1 MASGIRINVGA
12 SFDAKDIRRARREI
26 DALEDELNGLSKGFS
41 KVSRATQNFGQGAL
55 ALGTVMTQSVTLP
68 IIGATTAVT
77 KMAADFSQSMS
88 KITGLVGIS
97 AEEVRGMES
106 SVLDLAGETAKAPQE
121 LADALFVVTSAG
133 LRGADAMEALELAA
147 KAGAAGLGVTND
159 IARAVAGAM
168 NGYGAETL
176 DAARA
181 TDVLVATAR
190 AGNFETSQFAGAL
203 GRVLPFASQAGVS
216 IEDLGGAVALL
227 TRTNGNATQSINLLR
242 ALFGKFVIPTEQ
254 TRTVLSEVGIE
265 MADIRDTI
273 RSEGLVAALRELDR
287 AVRGNR
293 EELGRLL
300 SSEEAAAAAFEILN
314 ADAATLASTFGLT
327 ADAAGLTN
335 DAFEVAAG
343 ESAFKFRKALVE
355 LQVAGT
361 ELGAKFLPVVTDMI
375 EFFTELV
382 DKFRDLTPEQQKFLI
397 TTGLVVAGLGPLII
411 AIGTASLAVSGL
423 TVAVGKLG
431 VAMALATGGVSVLL
445 AGLAFLGLRK
455 EFYARG
461 MEDTTEAAEDQGSE
475 FRDLTVAQYGA
486 AEGYRQMD
494 LKARAAAEGL
504 SVAEVA
510 ARDARREMA
519 LASLTG
525 MGSDPEARAARAGLT
540 EEQITASK
548 VNAELREQE
557 KLLAEQ
563 MAAREAMLE
572 EVFGSQEDVNEAT
585 GAAAEANVAL
595 TRAMRESLQQINNQ
609 NVGVSKARDRIA
621 QFSRELLAAGSI
633 TDGVARAAERLAQV
647 VRQDIDEA
655 LAEGNRRLDEAKA
668 KFNAYR
674 DAIAQG
680 ISRGNMLSDAVSAQ
694 TDALQNLTA
703 AEEAY
708 QRAKEE
714 GDEEA
719 IAKAAKDLEAAKDG
733 EKSFL
738 EFLEVGVTTAEG
750 FAAQID
756 ALRES
761 GASLEVV
768 QQIAELG
775 ARTGSRVAAELLEG
789 GRRAIEQANA
799 MVKAVE
805 AASRRAGEGAARQ
818 FFGAGVDAA
827 RQFVK
832 AVEATIPELQSV
844 LDRIADMIEAALGT
858 RPNVSLTGEERFIPA
873 PPPSGGGGDGR
884 NALGNIPFVPDP
896 TKALPELPGELRWGQ
911 GGLPYIPGLADGGLV
926 TQPTLA
932 MIGEAGPE
940 VAIPLDRL
948 GGMGATINVTVT
960 SADPQAVVDAIRRY
974 TRSNGPLGQVVS
986 V

>member
-1 MASGIRINVGA
+1 MANGIRINVGA

-26 DALEDELNGLSKGFS
+26 DGLEDELNGLDKSMMRA
-41 KVSRATQNFGQGAL
+41 SRAAGSFGQAMTGI
-55 ALGTVMTQSVTLP
+55 GSVMTQSITVP
-68 IIGATTAVT
+68 MIGAGV
-77 KMAADFSQSMS
+77 AATNLAASFSESMS
-88 KITGLVGIS
+88 RIVGLVGLS
-97 AEEVRGMES
+97 SEQVQAMEAD
-106 SVLDLAGETAKAPQE
+106 VLSLAGETAKAPQE

-203 GRVLPFASQAGVS
+203 GRVLPFASQAGVT

-254 TRTVLSEVGIE
+254 TRAVLAEVGVE
-265 MADIRDTI
+265 MADIREIIQRD
-273 RSEGLVAALRELDR
+273 GLVAALRALER
-287 AVRGNR
+287 AVGGNR
-293 EELGRLL
+293 EQLGRLL

-314 ADAATLASTFGLT
+314 ADANTLTATFGET
-327 ADAAGLTN
+327 AQAAGLTAE
-335 DAFEVAAG
+335 AFGVAADQP
-343 ESAFKFRKALVE
+343 AFQFRRALTE
-355 LQVAGT
+355 LNVAAV
-361 ELGAKFLPVVTDMI
+361 ELGASFLPIATRLARRVTEIADA
-375 EFFTELV
+375 
-382 DKFRDLTPEQQKFLI
+382 FRDLSPQQQDFLI
-397 TTGLVVAGLGPLII
+397 KAGLFVAAIGPVLTGLGLL
-411 AIGTASLAVSGL
+411 SLAVQGVTLALAKMSIASVIATGGIA
-423 TVAVGKLG
+423 AVGAAIGIAALRSHFAELGIIGMNDEMINTRQEARDAANEMELFDRKL
-431 VAMALATGGVSVLL
+431 VNTTRAANDAELALLNLRSEMALAALDPDTGSTPEARSARAAINQQERERVLR
-445 AGLAFLGLRK
+445 LREQQEEEK
-455 EFYARG
+455 RLREEIEKREAEMR
-461 MEDTTEAAEDQGSE
+461 EATEAAEAD
-475 FRDLTVAQYGA
+475 
-486 AEGYRQMD
+486 AE
-494 LKARAAAEGL
+494 A
-504 SVAEVA
+504 
-510 ARDARREMA
+510 
-519 LASLTG
+519 
-525 MGSDPEARAARAGLT
+525 
-540 EEQITASK
+540 ITA
-548 VNAELREQE
+548 
-557 KLLAEQ
+557 
-563 MAAREAMLE
+563 
-572 EVFGSQEDVNEAT
+572 AT
-585 GAAAEANVAL
+585 EANVAL
-595 TRAMRESLQQINNQ
+595 TDSMRDSLRSINEQ
-609 NVGVSKARDRIA
+609 NVGVSDARDRIA

-633 TDGVARAAERLAQV
+633 TDGVSRAAERLAQV
-647 VRQDIDEA
+647 VRRDIDNA

-680 ISRGNMLSDAVSAQ
+680 ITRGNTLSDAVSEQ
-694 TDALQNLTA
+694 TTALQNLTA

-775 ARTGSRVAAELLEG
+775 ARTGSRVASELLEG

-858 RPNVSLTGEERFIPA
+858 RPNVSLTGEERFIT

-884 NALGNIPFVPDP
+884 NALGNIPFKPDP
-896 TKALPELPGELRWGQ
+896 TKALPELPGELRWGS

-960 SADPQAVVDAIRRY
+960 SADPQAVVEAIRRY
-974 TRSNGPLGQVVS
+974 TRNNGPLSQVVS

>member
-26 DALEDELNGLSKGFS
+26 DGLEDELNGLDKSMMRA
-41 KVSRATQNFGQGAL
+41 SRAAGSFGQAMTGI
-55 ALGTVMTQSVTLP
+55 GSVMTQSITVP
-68 IIGATTAVT
+68 MIGAGV
-77 KMAADFSQSMS
+77 AATNLAASFSESMS
-88 KITGLVGIS
+88 RIVGLVGLS
-97 AEEVRGMES
+97 SEQVQAMEAD
-106 SVLDLAGETAKAPQE
+106 VLSLAGETAKAPQE

-203 GRVLPFASQAGVS
+203 GRVLPFASQAGVT

-254 TRTVLSEVGIE
+254 TRAVLAEVGVE
-265 MADIRDTI
+265 MADIREIIQRD
-273 RSEGLVAALRELDR
+273 GLVAALRALER
-287 AVRGNR
+287 AVGGNR
-293 EELGRLL
+293 EQLGRLL

-314 ADAATLASTFGLT
+314 ADANTLTATFGET
-327 ADAAGLTN
+327 AQAAGLTAE
-335 DAFEVAAG
+335 AFGVAADQP
-343 ESAFKFRKALVE
+343 AFQFRRALTE
-355 LQVAGT
+355 LNVAAV
-361 ELGAKFLPVVTDMI
+361 ELGASFLPIATRLARRVTEIADA
-375 EFFTELV
+375 
-382 DKFRDLTPEQQKFLI
+382 FRDLSPQQQDFLI
-397 TTGLVVAGLGPLII
+397 KAGLFVAAIGPVLTGLGLL
-411 AIGTASLAVSGL
+411 SLAVQGVTLALAKMSIASVIATGGIA
-423 TVAVGKLG
+423 AVGAAIGIAALRSHFAELGIIGMNDEMINTRQEARDAANEMELFDRKL
-431 VAMALATGGVSVLL
+431 VNTTRAANDAELALLNLRSEMALAALDPDTGSTPEARSARAAINQQERERVLR
-445 AGLAFLGLRK
+445 LREQQEEEK
-455 EFYARG
+455 RLREEIEKREAEMR
-461 MEDTTEAAEDQGSE
+461 EATEAAEAD
-475 FRDLTVAQYGA
+475 
-486 AEGYRQMD
+486 AE
-494 LKARAAAEGL
+494 A
-504 SVAEVA
+504 
-510 ARDARREMA
+510 
-519 LASLTG
+519 
-525 MGSDPEARAARAGLT
+525 
-540 EEQITASK
+540 ITA
-548 VNAELREQE
+548 
-557 KLLAEQ
+557 
-563 MAAREAMLE
+563 
-572 EVFGSQEDVNEAT
+572 AT
-585 GAAAEANVAL
+585 EANVAL
-595 TRAMRESLQQINNQ
+595 TDSMRDSLRSINEQ
-609 NVGVSKARDRIA
+609 NVGVSDARDRIA

-633 TDGVARAAERLAQV
+633 TDGVSRAAERLAQV
-647 VRQDIDEA
+647 VRRDIDNA

-680 ISRGNMLSDAVSAQ
+680 ITRGNTLSDAVSEQ
-694 TDALQNLTA
+694 TTALQNLTA

-775 ARTGSRVAAELLEG
+775 ARTGSRVASELLEG

-858 RPNVSLTGEERFIPA
+858 RPNVSLTGEERFIT

-884 NALGNIPFVPDP
+884 NALGNIPFKPDP
-896 TKALPELPGELRWGQ
+896 TKALPELPGELRWGS

-960 SADPQAVVDAIRRY
+960 SADPQAVVEAIRRY
-974 TRSNGPLGQVVS
+974 TRNNGPLSQVVS

>member
-26 DALEDELNGLSKGFS
+26 DGLEDELNGLDKSMMRA
-41 KVSRATQNFGQGAL
+41 SRAAGSFGQAMTGI
-55 ALGTVMTQSVTLP
+55 GSVMTQSITVP
-68 IIGATTAVT
+68 MIGAGV
-77 KMAADFSQSMS
+77 AATNLAASFSESMS
-88 KITGLVGIS
+88 RIVGLVGLS
-97 AEEVRGMES
+97 SEQVQAMEAD
-106 SVLDLAGETAKAPQE
+106 VLSLAGETAKAPQE

-203 GRVLPFASQAGVS
+203 GRVLPFASQAGVT

-254 TRTVLSEVGIE
+254 TRAVLAEVGVE
-265 MADIRDTI
+265 MADIREIIQRD
-273 RSEGLVAALRELDR
+273 GLVAALRALER
-287 AVRGNR
+287 AVGGNR
-293 EELGRLL
+293 EQLGRLL

-314 ADAATLASTFGLT
+314 ADANTLTATFGET
-327 ADAAGLTN
+327 AQAAGLTAE
-335 DAFEVAAG
+335 AFGVAADQP
-343 ESAFKFRKALVE
+343 AFQFRRALTE
-355 LQVAGT
+355 LNVAAV
-361 ELGAKFLPVVTDMI
+361 ELGASFLPIATRLARRVTEIADA
-375 EFFTELV
+375 
-382 DKFRDLTPEQQKFLI
+382 FRDLSPQQQDFLI
-397 TTGLVVAGLGPLII
+397 KAGLFVAAIGPVLTGLGLL
-411 AIGTASLAVSGL
+411 SLAVQGVTLALAKMSIASVIATGGIA
-423 TVAVGKLG
+423 AVGAAIGIAALRSHFAELGIIGMNDEMLNTRQEARDAANEMELFDRKL
-431 VAMALATGGVSVLL
+431 VNTTRAANDAELALLNLRSEMALAALDPDTGSTPEARSARAAINQQERERVLR
-445 AGLAFLGLRK
+445 LREQQEEEK
-455 EFYARG
+455 RLREEIEKREAEMR
-461 MEDTTEAAEDQGSE
+461 EATEAAEAD
-475 FRDLTVAQYGA
+475 
-486 AEGYRQMD
+486 AE
-494 LKARAAAEGL
+494 A
-504 SVAEVA
+504 
-510 ARDARREMA
+510 
-519 LASLTG
+519 
-525 MGSDPEARAARAGLT
+525 
-540 EEQITASK
+540 ITA
-548 VNAELREQE
+548 
-557 KLLAEQ
+557 
-563 MAAREAMLE
+563 
-572 EVFGSQEDVNEAT
+572 AT
-585 GAAAEANVAL
+585 EANVAL
-595 TRAMRESLQQINNQ
+595 TDSMRDSLRSINEQ
-609 NVGVSKARDRIA
+609 NVGVSDARDRIA

-633 TDGVARAAERLAQV
+633 TDGVSRAAERLAQV
-647 VRQDIDEA
+647 VRRDIDNA

-680 ISRGNMLSDAVSAQ
+680 ITRGNTLSDAVSEQ
-694 TDALQNLTA
+694 TTALQNLTA

-775 ARTGSRVAAELLEG
+775 ARTGSRVASELLEG

-858 RPNVSLTGEERFIPA
+858 RPNVSLTGEERFITA
-873 PPPSGGGGDGR
+873 PPSGGGGDGR
-884 NALGNIPFVPDP
+884 NRLGNIPFKPDP
-896 TKALPELPGELRWGQ
+896 TKALPELPGELRWGS
-911 GGLPYIPGLADGGLV
+911 GGLPYIPGLANGGLV
-926 TQPTLA
+926 TEPTLA

-948 GGMGATINVTVT
+948 GGLGGTTINVTVT
-960 SADPQAVVDAIRRY
+960 SADPQAVVEAIRRY